1 MKKIDLVQ
9 FDHIAVNSSNIQESI
24 SWYNKNFN
32 IEVLYQDLSWG
43 LIEVGN
49 AKIAF
54 VVSHQH
60 PPHICFNVDKS
71 NFDFSNSKFKKHRDG
86 SSSKYIKDPDGNFIE
101 LLKWN

>member
-32 IEVLYQDLSWG
+32 IEVLYQDL
-43 LIEVGN
+43 
-49 AKIAF
+49 KIAF